1 MIIGFIIWSIVAV
14 IFLIIGISE
23 RKAKEPVGFWA
34 NVKRPGV
41 EDIEDVEN
49 YNKAVSNIWLVFSI
63 LFEALGIPFLFCR
76 QNSPVFLLVIIGAMF
91 LVIGIM
97 VAYTFVEKK
106 YKKK

>member
-14 IFLIIGISE
+14 IFLIIGISS

-34 NVKRPGV
+34 NVKRPGI

-49 YNKAVSNIWLVFSI
+49 YNKAVSSIWIVFSI
-63 LFEALGIPFLFCR
+63 VLEALGMPFLFCE
-76 QNSPVFLLVIIGAMF
+76 QNSPLFLLVIIGAVF

-106 YKKK
+106 YRKK